1 MSKIEGQ
8 PSLVRDDGNMAII
21 NTDATALLNARA
33 RKDRQLTQKNEINN
47 LKQEVHEIRELLL
60 KIDEKTKWQEQ

>member
-21 NTDATALLNARA
+21 YTDATALLNARA
-33 RKDRQLTQKNEINN
+33 RKDRQLTQ
-47 LKQEVHEIRELLL
+47 
-60 KIDEKTKWQEQ
+60 